1 MARLKFSVL
10 QNPYGIVYNP
20 LSILEQLHELMSA
33 RKYLETDLGFQG
45 EKYFSWQHH
54 SKFSREDLSSTLERI
69 NAALEEVHAIFA
81 NLNHLQLTFGTA
93 WVYQLVETQRIVAN
107 CHKLPATRF
116 VKKIL
121 TVSEIV
127 EAYCAF
133 FEQYFIHNP
142 GVQVVL
148 TLSPVRHVR
157 DGLVEDR
164 LSKSVLRVAIEEIVN
179 RFSNVH
185 YFPSYEMI
193 TDDLRDYRFF
203 KDDLVHPT
211 DFAIEYV
218 WEQFIEAFFNL
229 DTTAINQEV
238 EAIQRRLQHRGQLDD
253 KLFVQFREATSI
265 QIAALQ
271 KKYPFLTFDY

>member
-1 MARLKFSVL
+1 M
-10 QNPYGIVYNP
+10 
-20 LSILEQLHELMSA
+20 
-33 RKYLETDLGFQG
+33 
-45 EKYFSWQHH
+45 
-54 SKFSREDLSSTLERI
+54 
-69 NAALEEVHAIFA
+69 
-81 NLNHLQLTFGTA
+81 
-93 WVYQLVETQRIVAN
+93 
-107 CHKLPATRF
+107 
-116 VKKIL
+116 
-121 TVSEIV
+121 
-127 EAYCAF
+127 
-133 FEQYFIHNP
+133 
-142 GVQVVL
+142 VL

-164 LSKSVLRVAIEEIVN
+164 LSKSVLRVAIDEIVN

-229 DTTAINQEV
+229 DTRAINQEV

-253 KLFVQFREATSI
+253 KLFIQFTETTSM